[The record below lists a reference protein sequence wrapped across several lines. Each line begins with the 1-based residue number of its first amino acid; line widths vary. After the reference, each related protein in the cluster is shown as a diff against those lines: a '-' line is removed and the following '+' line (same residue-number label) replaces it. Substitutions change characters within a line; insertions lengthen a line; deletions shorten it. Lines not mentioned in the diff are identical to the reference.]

1 MQGLLLLNFIVPF
14 VMILVGYLF
23 MKHPVWDMESH
34 NGYNTPTSRKSQAH
48 WDYAQSIAPG
58 IFISLGKKLGVMEI
72 ALSGILVLLPISIWV
87 VVSVGN
93 CVGAGVLIYGFC
105 KTDSEIRKKFSE
117 GCSSFFEW
125 RIQDK

>member
-1 MQGLLLLNFIVPF
+1 MLELLLNLIIPF

-58 IFISLGKKLGVMEI
+58 IFISLGKKLG
-72 ALSGILVLLPISIWV
+72 AH
-87 VVSVGN
+87 GN
-93 CVGAGVLIYGFC
+93 CSKRNPGFA
-105 KTDSEIRKKFSE
+105 SYLHL
-117 GCSSFFEW
+117 GCRQCGKLCGSRRSDL
-125 RIQDK
+125 RIL